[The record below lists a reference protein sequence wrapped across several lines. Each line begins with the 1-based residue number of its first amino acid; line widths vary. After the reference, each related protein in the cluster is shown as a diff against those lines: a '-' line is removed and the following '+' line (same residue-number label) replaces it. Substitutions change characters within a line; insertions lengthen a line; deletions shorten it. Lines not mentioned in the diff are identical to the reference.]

1 MDVVVPPDILNGP
14 DGNDG
19 ATMTDEG
26 SIPEN
31 GTVKLSCIA
40 TGVPKPT
47 VQWRRE
53 GGRDIIMRSEGG
65 SGRDNKHGEN
75 PTLVNGVDKGG
86 RRHIFKEGNERDKKD
101 RGCVA
106 VGREKISGSE
116 MGIKWIFKEREWNS
130 EYPVTLSW

>member
-1 MDVVVPPDILNGP
+1 MCDCAMCPSEWRNSTGNSPLSFTPSPPQSGYLDVVVPPDILNGP

-19 ATMTDEG
+19 ATMSDEG

-53 GGRDIIMRSEGG
+53 GGRDIILRSEGG
-65 SGRDNKHGEN
+65 SSGRDNKHGEN
-75 PTLVNGVDKGG
+75 PALVNGVNKGG
-86 RRHIFKEGNERDKKD
+86 RRG
-101 RGCVA
+101 RG
-106 VGREKISGSE
+106 G
-116 MGIKWIFKEREWNS
+116 
-130 EYPVTLSW
+130 